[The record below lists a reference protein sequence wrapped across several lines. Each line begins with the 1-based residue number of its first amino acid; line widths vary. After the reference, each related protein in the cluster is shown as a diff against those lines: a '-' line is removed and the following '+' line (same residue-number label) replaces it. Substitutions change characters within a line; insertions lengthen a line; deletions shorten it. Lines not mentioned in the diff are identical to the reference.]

1 MCIVVSK
8 TVKRPIPEK
17 EIVKAIETVLQ
28 GEKHQCLSISAV
40 YCGDKLI
47 RKINKDYLDHDY
59 ETDTI
64 SFRYNS
70 GKAVDGEFYIS
81 VDTIIRNA
89 RQYGVSFENELLRVT
104 IHSMLHLIGNDD
116 HTPDQRKQM
125 TEKENHYLS
134 RLS

>member
-8 TVKRPIPEK
+8 TVKRLIPNRK
-17 EIVKAIETVLQ
+17 IVKAIETVLH
-28 GEKHQCLSISAV
+28 GEKHHCLSISAV

-47 RKINKDYLDHDY
+47 RKINKDYLEHDY

-70 GKAVDGEFYIS
+70 GKTVDGEFYIS

-89 RQYGVSFENELLRVT
+89 RQYGVGFEDELLRVT
-104 IHSMLHLIGNDD
+104 IHSVLHLVGYDD
-116 HTPDQRKQM
+116 HTSDQRNRM
-125 TEKENHYLS
+125 TEKENLYLS
-134 RLS
+134 RIS